1 MPQPKNPEINIRRYT
16 KRIDEAYKR
25 KPNIPVDWDVVD
37 QLLEAG
43 CNGIH
48 VASYFGIHE
57 ETLYIRCQK
66 EKGMGFAAYSAIK
79 RAKGDS
85 RLLGKQFSVALQG
98 DKTML
103 VWLGKQRL
111 EQQENPT
118 KETAFDG
125 GLAKMLDLFNDL
137 AKSGI
142 TLEQVLDYTKR
153 KKEEFAKENND
164 RKLQSKAT

>member
-1 MPQPKNPEINIRRYT
+1 MTQPINPTNVLRNQSGSIKQAMGRKVIQ
-16 KRIDEAYKR
+16 IDWK
-25 KPNIPVDWDVVD
+25 KTD

-43 CNGIH
+43 CSGVQ
-48 VASYFGIHE
+48 VAAYFGCHE
-57 ETLYIRCQK
+57 DTIYHRCQ
-66 EKGMGFAAYSAIK
+66 EEHGISFSAYSAMK
-79 RAKGDS
+79 RARGDS
-85 RLLGKQFSVALQG
+85 LLLGTQFKIAVEG